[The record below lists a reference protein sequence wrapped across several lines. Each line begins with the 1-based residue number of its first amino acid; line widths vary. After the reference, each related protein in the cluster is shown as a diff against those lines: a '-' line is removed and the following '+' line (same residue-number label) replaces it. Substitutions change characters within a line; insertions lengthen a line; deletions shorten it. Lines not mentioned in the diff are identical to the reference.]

1 MNKYTVLLAS
11 ILNDIAIQLSITK
24 QYLIFS
30 PDIVKIYLH
39 FSMYT
44 IVTKAEIKLSF
55 QCTVQVEMM
64 NCIVKTLVVKT

>member
-11 ILNDIAIQLSITK
+11 ILNDIAIQLSIAK

-44 IVTKAEIKLSF
+44 IATKAEIKLSF
-55 QCTVQVEMM
+55 QYTAQVEMM
-64 NCIVKTLVVKT
+64 NCTVRL

>member
-1 MNKYTVLLAS
+1 MNNYTMLLAS
-11 ILNDIAIQLSITK
+11 ILNDIAIQLSNAK

-44 IVTKAEIKLSF
+44 TVTKAEIKLSF
-55 QCTVQVEMM
+55 QCTAQVEMV
-64 NCIVKTLVVKT
+64 NCIVRLWW

>member
-11 ILNDIAIQLSITK
+11 ILNDIATQLSNAK